1 MEKYQN
7 TNTLLMEILNDTVTL
22 IVLFVEILKQKPH
35 WTSTIH
41 YLAQQ

>member
-35 WTSTIH
+35 
-41 YLAQQ
+41 